1 MEQRSYLCIFTVIKL
16 VGNIEKEFE
25 NILDLKN
32 SLIHYFEKA
41 FEEGDN
47 TSLPY
52 KTVNGII
59 VGLILISTLEVILS
73 TESTFSVYEPYL
85 NLIFLIT
92 SCIFLLEYILRIYI
106 KRKTDEKFKGFK
118 AYKDYLFNFYNLIDF
133 IALVPF
139 FIGLFGLYISPLWK
153 TLRIL
158 RIFKILR
165 YFPSVELMVN
175 ALKDKKNILLI
186 SLHSILF
193 LALLLSIALYYFEHK
208 VATSQ
213 FTSISQALLWSLAK
227 FIGDIGGY
235 GDFVPVTL
243 VGKVLATLNGILGI
257 AIFALPAGIIG
268 SGFVEE
274 IEKRQREIE
283 SIEHIDLVKDVFEK
297 DHIAELT
304 RIKQKYDMETV
315 RRKSLTQ
322 NDLRYRL
329 NLTDDDI
336 SEMINRQS
344 GLRIR
349 PVITIL
355 QDGLKTESIVAEY
368 YHDNRIYGTF
378 TQKNSPITIISPLSN
393 DQPYIGHFTHAIA
406 ERLNANYLS
415 VEKFSKSSFNP
426 KNTIDFM
433 ENSEFFREDSS
444 QAVHVFKEDV
454 NTLMANTKTFIIFG
468 AKASKGHTYELLN
481 GGKAGDKTLLIE
493 DSSYKPAETLAKFVD
508 GINNKLSADGLSMGI
523 HDDYGISSEHHLLH
537 YINKKLGSNVLQINI
552 SAGLLKEEKEV
563 YYKSIFILSEIIK
576 ENFDGR

>member
-1 MEQRSYLCIFTVIKL
+1 MNNK
-16 VGNIEKEFE
+16 
-25 NILDLKN
+25 
-32 SLIHYFEKA
+32 LIHYFEKA
-41 FEEGDN
+41 FKEGNN
-47 TSLPY
+47 TSLAF
-52 KTVNGII
+52 KTINGII
-59 VGLILISTLEVILS
+59 VVLILISTLEVILS
-73 TESTFSVYEPYL
+73 TEPSFKIYEPYL
-85 NLIFLIT
+85 NLIFFIT
-92 SCIFLLEYILRIYI
+92 SCIFLLEYIFRIYI
-106 KRKTDEKFKGFK
+106 KRKTDTKFKGFN
-118 AYKDYLFNFYNLIDF
+118 AYKNYLFNFYNLIDF
-133 IALVPF
+133 IALIPF
-139 FIGLFGLYISPLWK
+139 FIGLFGLYISPIWK

-186 SLHSILF
+186 SLQSILF
-193 LALLLSIALYYFEHK
+193 IALLLSIALYYFEHK
-208 VATSQ
+208 VETSQ

-243 VGKVLATLNGILGI
+243 IGKVLATFNGILGI

-274 IEKRQREIE
+274 IEKRLKEKKAL
-283 SIEHIDLVKDVFEK
+283 EHISLVSNVFKRDHLSDV
-297 DHIAELT
+297 T
-304 RIKQKYDMETV
+304 RVKRKYEMETV

-336 SEMINRQS
+336 TEMINRQS

-355 QDGLKTESIVAEY
+355 QDGSKVESIVAEY
-368 YHDNRIYGTF
+368 YNNTRIYGTF

-393 DQPYIGHFTHAIA
+393 EQPFIGHFTHAIS

-426 KNTIDFM
+426 KNALDFM
-433 ENSEFFREDSS
+433 ENSTFFQGDSPEAI
-444 QAVHVFKEDV
+444 QVFKQDI
-454 NTLMANTKTFIIFG
+454 NALISNTKTFIIFG

-481 GGKAGDKTLLIE
+481 GGKAGDKALLIE
-493 DSSYKPAETLAKFVD
+493 DSSYHPVENLAKFVD
-508 GINNKLSADGLSMGI
+508 GINNKLTVDGLSMGI
-523 HDDYGISSEHHLLH
+523 HEDYGISSEHHLLH
-537 YINKKLGSNVLQINI
+537 FINKKSGSNVFQINI

-563 YYKSIFILSEIIK
+563 YYKSIFILSETIK
-576 ENFDGR
+576 ENL